1 MRWTADLRRR
11 RIWFQVHFVDGEDE
25 VVAVGTEVERVI
37 TGHFEILIKDLL
49 VIGEKGKACGKRR
62 NQERQESNAES
73 HGYRGQTVKD
83 WWKQRKKIRSTSC
96 SNVANKLFA
105 CICLNVPSD
114 VGGYSHDG
122 FIKRLERYCKV
133 RKVINDQGA

>member
-49 VIGEKGKACGKRR
+49 VIGEKGKAGGKRR

-83 WWKQRKKIRSTSC
+83 WWKQKKEDSIYQLLECCEQAVCVYMFERS
-96 SNVANKLFA
+96 
-105 CICLNVPSD
+105 
-114 VGGYSHDG
+114 
-122 FIKRLERYCKV
+122 E
-133 RKVINDQGA
+133 